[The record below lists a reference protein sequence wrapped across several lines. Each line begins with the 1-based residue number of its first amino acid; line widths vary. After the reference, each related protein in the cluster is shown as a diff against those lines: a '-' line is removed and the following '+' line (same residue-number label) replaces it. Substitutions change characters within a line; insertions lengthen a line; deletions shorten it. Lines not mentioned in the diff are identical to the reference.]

1 MKKIENDIDEIT
13 IKAAGATGVKDK
25 KCKFCGG
32 KYHFI
37 DKLGNDWRSPICRE
51 KESHNKTKQ
60 ELEKTKLEI
69 EKANQELE
77 SAKTII
83 REHME
88 WEEDLIPK
96 IDDTYLE
103 LTRLREKYFQMK
115 LQTQRD
121 LIYLRNFK
129 HIEGVMKVKKKL
141 KDARNYIKK
150 LESDNAM
157 LRSVQK
163 YKVKGKNLKI
173 ARKIK

>member
-1 MKKIENDIDEIT
+1 
-13 IKAAGATGVKDK
+13 
-25 KCKFCGG
+25 
-32 KYHFI
+32 
-37 DKLGNDWRSPICRE
+37 
-51 KESHNKTKQ
+51 
-60 ELEKTKLEI
+60 
-69 EKANQELE
+69 
-77 SAKTII
+77 
-83 REHME
+83 ME